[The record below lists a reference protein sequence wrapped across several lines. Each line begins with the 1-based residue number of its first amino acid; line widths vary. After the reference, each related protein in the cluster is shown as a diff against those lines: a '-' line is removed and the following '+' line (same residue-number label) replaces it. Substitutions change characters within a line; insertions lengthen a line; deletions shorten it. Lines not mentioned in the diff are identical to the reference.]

1 MSLGSPDINE
11 TLTYLQKQFADI
23 MDGELVGVYL
33 HGSLAMGG
41 FNPDTSDIDIVAVTD
56 KPIKPETKRRLA
68 KLFLKCSAN
77 PYPIEISFLNKGQ
90 LKEWQHPCEFDFHYS
105 EFWRDRYE
113 NDLKSGTGE
122 WINDDIKTDADLAAH
137 ITILNNRG
145 ISIAGRPIPEVFPP
159 VPQPDYI
166 SSIVTDFKDCIAN
179 IGEDP
184 IYCTLNMIRVY
195 WYLKEGV
202 ISSKREAGNWGVVH
216 LPVELKE
223 TVERVNECYSD
234 KSGDRNFTKDEL
246 LIVRD
251 YFSDRVKKLMRNR
264 GLS

>member
-1 MSLGSPDINE
+1 MGFICNTCSTEVENFIIH
-11 TLTYLQKQFADI
+11 LQKEI
-23 MDGELVGVYL
+23 TNIIEENLVGSYL

-41 FNPDTSDIDIVAVTD
+41 FNPDTSDIDIMVVTD
-56 KPIKPETKRRLA
+56 KPIKLETKRRLA
-68 KLFLKCSAN
+68 KFFLKCSAN

-113 NDLKSGTGE
+113 NDLKSGTCE

-145 ISIAGRPIPEVFPP
+145 ICIAGRPINEIIPL
-159 VPQPDYI
+159 VPQSDYV
-166 SSIVTDFKDCIAN
+166 SSIVSDFNDCIEN
-179 IGEDP
+179 IDEDP

-202 ISSKREAGNWGVVH
+202 ISSKREAGHWGVVN
-216 LPVELKE
+216 LPSELRMMIKK
-223 TVERVNECYSD
+223 VNDCYSD
-234 KSGDRNFTKDEL
+234 INDDRDFTKEEL
-246 LIVRD
+246 LTVRD
-251 YFSDRVKKLMRNR
+251 YFTQHVQ
-264 GLS
+264 GLLR

>member
-1 MSLGSPDINE
+1 MSFHWVTVSPDVQNTIA
-11 TLTYLQKQFADI
+11 YLQKKIANI
-23 MDGELVGVYL
+23 MDGELVGFYI

-41 FNPDTSDIDIVAVTD
+41 FNPGTSDIDIVAVTD
-56 KPIKPETKRRLA
+56 KAIKLETKRRLA

-90 LKEWQHPCEFDFHYS
+90 LKEWQHPCQFDFHYS

-113 NDLKSGTGE
+113 NDLNSGTGE

-145 ISIAGRPIPEVFPP
+145 ICIGGRPITEVFPP
-159 VPQPDYI
+159 VPRSDYI
-166 SSIVTDFKDCIAN
+166 SSIVSDFKDCIAN
-179 IGEDP
+179 IEEDP

-202 ISSKREAGNWGVVH
+202 ISSKREAGQWGVVN
-216 LPVELKE
+216 LPSDLRE
-223 TVERVNECYSD
+223 TVEKVNESYYSKSD
-234 KSGDRNFTKDEL
+234 KYHFTRDEL
-246 LIVRD
+246 LPVRD
-251 YFSDRVKKLMRNR
+251 YFSDQVQKL
-264 GLS
+264 LL